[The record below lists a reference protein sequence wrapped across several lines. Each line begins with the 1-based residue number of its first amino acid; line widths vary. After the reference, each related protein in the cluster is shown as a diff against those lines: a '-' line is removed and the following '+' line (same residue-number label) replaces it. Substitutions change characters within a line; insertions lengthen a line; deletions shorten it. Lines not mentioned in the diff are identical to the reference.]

1 MDLKKEPWEL
11 TTDKLS
17 NLRIG
22 VLDYDEDDA
31 DGKPK
36 DFDYYAKKVTEKLQ
50 LEHEAEESDS
60 DSDSE
65 ESGSESEESGSDPE
79 SDWPEEDDHSVL
91 RRHLM
96 EGLSVKLPSNIINR
110 LTVVRG
116 ENMKD
121 VYSVID
127 IATARA
133 VIARDN
139 VRWGRIIAKKLM
151 SVRHN
156 RRYTAI
162 LLQAPN
168 SADLTSVRPPTFTRM
183 ETTSVIRIKRPWRGW
198 KCAETV
204 FLK

>member
-1 MDLKKEPWEL
+1 M
-11 TTDKLS
+11 
-17 NLRIG
+17 
-22 VLDYDEDDA
+22 
-31 DGKPK
+31 
-36 DFDYYAKKVTEKLQ
+36 
-50 LEHEAEESDS
+50 EHEAEESDS

-79 SDWPEEDDHSVL
+79 SDGPEEDDHSVL

-96 EGLSVKLPSNIINR
+96 DLPVKLPSNIINR